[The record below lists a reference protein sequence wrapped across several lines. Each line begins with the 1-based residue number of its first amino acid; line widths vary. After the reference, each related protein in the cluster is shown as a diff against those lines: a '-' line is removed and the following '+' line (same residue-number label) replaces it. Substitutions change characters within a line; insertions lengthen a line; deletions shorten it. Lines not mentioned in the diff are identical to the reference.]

1 MKNSRRST
9 TRSTAYGPL
18 DMTPNQV
25 EIATSFSRK
34 ISLANYGGPLYESED
49 VFVSYKSILDLDPN
63 SKLSPKEQ
71 IESQTESMNKLAQD
85 EVENLLKQRIAQ
97 LKK

>member
-1 MKNSRRST
+1 MN
-9 TRSTAYGPL
+9 
-18 DMTPNQV
+18 PNQV

-49 VFVSYKSILDLDPN
+49 VFVSYKHMLDIDPN
-63 SKLSPKEQ
+63 SKLSEKEQ
-71 IESQTESMNKLAQD
+71 VEAQTLAVNKMAQ
-85 EVENLLKQRIAQ
+85 ENVETLLRQRISQ